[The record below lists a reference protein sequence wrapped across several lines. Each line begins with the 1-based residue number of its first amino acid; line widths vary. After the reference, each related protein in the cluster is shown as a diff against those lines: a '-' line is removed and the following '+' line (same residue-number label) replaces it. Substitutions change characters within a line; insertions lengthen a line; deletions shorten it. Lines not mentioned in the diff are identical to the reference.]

1 MPVYYIWVAHGEGS
15 MSESGYEYGT
25 SSASAIS
32 KNLGFRWMVYDLV
45 GLHFEAP
52 PPSSYDHAYANKEPN
67 YDARTFYDLLGED
80 QQLYSVCDFA
90 SPSYTMA

>member
-25 SSASAIS
+25 SSANAIS

-52 PPSSYDHAYANKEPN
+52 PPSSYDHAFANKEPN

-90 SPSYTMA
+90 SPLYTMT